1 MLRDEAIRYLK
12 RRPALLL
19 LAQSFCENYRRLG
32 HFGGTY
38 RVAANAEP
46 EACQTL
52 SAFLRE
58 DVRPGARISWEKC
71 LRAWEKTRFD
81 DVPLGEACAGTSAE
95 TLVSRPAERQARRA
109 RREEILAA
117 LAREY
122 GTAPRCAQWLACL
135 ADDVP
140 QHRLAKREYALD
152 EALLT
157 TVARALAA
165 LPVQYERLPFFAN
178 RVTGN
183 PHAFDETEPAG
194 RVFLQALGWLDKVAP
209 RDAAARGCASTAEE
223 KMELLYRCHLLRDD
237 VQNFATAYG
246 IVPQGMADTYFH
258 RATAAF
264 APLNLPLRE
273 IVRTDVFAPAEGS
286 DIYIVENSGVF
297 SSLLDALTA
306 TRRSVPLLCLHGQ
319 AKLASWALLDR
330 LPRAAR
336 GSITRGTT
344 TRRGL
349 PSPRK
354 FCVATRAPVPGT
366 MRLRPMRRARA
377 SNSPKRV

>member
-12 RRPALLL
+12 QRPALLL

-71 LRAWEKTRFD
+71 LRAWEKTRFA

-95 TLVSRPAERQARRA
+95 TLISRPAERQARRA

-122 GTAPRCAQWLACL
+122 GAAPRCAQWLACL
-135 ADDVP
+135 ADDAP

-165 LPVQYERLPFFAN
+165 LPVQ
-178 RVTGN
+178 
-183 PHAFDETEPAG
+183 
-194 RVFLQALGWLDKVAP
+194 
-209 RDAAARGCASTAEE
+209 
-223 KMELLYRCHLLRDD
+223 
-237 VQNFATAYG
+237 
-246 IVPQGMADTYFH
+246 
-258 RATAAF
+258 
-264 APLNLPLRE
+264 
-273 IVRTDVFAPAEGS
+273 
-286 DIYIVENSGVF
+286 
-297 SSLLDALTA
+297 
-306 TRRSVPLLCLHGQ
+306 
-319 AKLASWALLDR
+319 
-330 LPRAAR
+330 
-336 GSITRGTT
+336 
-344 TRRGL
+344 
-349 PSPRK
+349 
-354 FCVATRAPVPGT
+354 
-366 MRLRPMRRARA
+366 
-377 SNSPKRV
+377 